1 LAVFVRGQLVV
12 CVQVSLQHREVFAT
26 LKANEVIAADRSL
39 DINGRFAARRGRRG
53 LFSIGESAVDI
64 IDQFWKVYRVNPVV
78 CHVCCNNL
86 RSQAQHRTSAIGH
99 RQNFL
104 TSQRNDIIA

>member
-12 CVQVSLQHREVFAT
+12 SAQVSLQHREVFAAF
-26 LKANEVIAADRSL
+26 KANDMIVPDRSL
-39 DINGRFAARRGRRG
+39 DINGRLAARRGRRG
-53 LFSIGESAVDI
+53 LFSIGESAVNI
-64 IDQFWKVYRVNPVV
+64 TDQFWKVYRVNPVV

-86 RSQAQHRTSAIGH
+86 RSQAQHRTSAIGY

-104 TSQRNDIIA
+104 TSQRSGIIA

>member
-12 CVQVSLQHREVFAT
+12 RAQVSLQHREVFAT
-26 LKANEVIAADRSL
+26 LNANEVIAADRSL
-39 DINGRFAARRGRRG
+39 DINGRLAARRGRCG

-64 IDQFWKVYRVNPVV
+64 VDQFWKVYRVDPVV